1 MSNRETLTK
10 IFLKQS
16 NTAISAANLKVYSR
30 KWWQNNR
37 DKTTGGLRL
46 TESGYNF
53 LHDELNLKFYEI
65 PLPRDQKINTQTIIF
80 LDQFI
85 DCPYYLTERAIFV
98 SDEKKSME
106 LYLFSGDLQKY
117 GIVKAMSRH
126 YK

>member
-16 NTAISAANLKVYSR
+16 NTAISEANLKIYSR

-37 DKTTGGLRL
+37 DKNTGGLRL

-53 LHDELNLKFYEI
+53 LHDEINLKFYEI
-65 PLPRDQKINTQTIIF
+65 PLPRDQKITTQTIIF

-117 GIVKAMSRH
+117 GIAKAMSRH
-126 YK
+126 HK

>member
-16 NTAISAANLKVYSR
+16 NTAISAANLKLYAR

-37 DKTTGGLRL
+37 DKKTGGLRL
-46 TESGYNF
+46 TESGYYF
-53 LHDELNLKFYEI
+53 LHDEINLKFYEI
-65 PLPRDQKINTQTIIF
+65 PLPRDQKITTQTIIF

-85 DCPYYLTERAIFV
+85 DCPYYLTERSIFV
-98 SDEKKSME
+98 TDEKKSME

-117 GIVKAMSRH
+117 GLTKAMSR
-126 YK
+126 YE